1 MGIHA
6 SAVRQNVAQGESDYY
21 LVRGSSSS
29 DSLPPPPVDLS
40 YPRCLCGDKFVVNH
54 LLLWQNVML
63 WDNMQVP
70 YSSVIR
76 FLFLP
81 RLKVLYKLETR
92 RFFLWDSEWPTLG
105 SCLTGSHLF
114 LMFPL
119 SFTCFLSWASML
131 VRPWAFLVLFEPPE
145 SDFGCRCHDSLLLN
159 SPIHLLPRNVSGK
172 ILETTPPPTPTF
184 QFILKSWACSPAG
197 FS

>member
-21 LVRGSSSS
+21 LVGGSSSS

-63 WDNMQVP
+63 WDNTQVP
-70 YSSVIR
+70 YSSVTR

-92 RFFLWDSEWPTLG
+92 RVFLWDSEWPTLG
-105 SCLTGSHLF
+105 SCPHRQSPLSHVPVIFHLF
-114 LMFPL
+114 SLLGFYVGPTL
-119 SFTCFLSWASML
+119 SFS
-131 VRPWAFLVLFEPPE
+131 R
-145 SDFGCRCHDSLLLN
+145 
-159 SPIHLLPRNVSGK
+159 
-172 ILETTPPPTPTF
+172 
-184 QFILKSWACSPAG
+184 FIRATRV
-197 FS
+197 